1 MIRFKI
7 VGYYCSS
14 YKRKAM
20 QYRNNLSTDYYIYEK
35 KVRMSWRK

>member
-7 VGYYCSS
+7 VRYYCGS

-35 KVRMSWRK
+35 KVRISWRK